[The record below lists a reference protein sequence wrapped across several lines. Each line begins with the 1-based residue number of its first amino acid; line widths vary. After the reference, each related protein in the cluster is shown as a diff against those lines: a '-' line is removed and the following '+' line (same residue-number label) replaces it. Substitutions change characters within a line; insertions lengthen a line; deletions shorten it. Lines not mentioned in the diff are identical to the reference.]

1 MGQLLIR
8 DVDNEVVEALKE
20 RAKRNQRSL
29 QGELKLI
36 ITQAVQPTRIDPAL
50 IARIDALRNKLKGR
64 KHTSSVKLLREIR
77 GR

>member
-1 MGQLLIR
+1 MRQLLIR
-8 DVDNEVVEALKE
+8 DVEDEVIEALKQ

-36 ITQAVQPTRIDPAL
+36 VTQAAHATRIDPAL

>member
-1 MGQLLIR
+1 MRQLLIR
-8 DVDNEVVEALKE
+8 DLEDKVIEALKE
-20 RAKRNQRSL
+20 RAKCNQRSL

-36 ITQAVQPTRIDPAL
+36 VTQAAQATRINPAL

>member
-1 MGQLLIR
+1 MRQLLIR
-8 DVDNEVVEALKE
+8 DVEDEVIEALKQ

-36 ITQAVQPTRIDPAL
+36 VTQAAQATRIDPAL

-64 KHTSSVKLLREIR
+64 RHTSSVKLLREIR

>member
-1 MGQLLIR
+1 MGQVLIR
-8 DVDNEVVEALKE
+8 ELEDEVIEALKE

-36 ITQAVQPTRIDPAL
+36 VTQAALVSQVDPAL
-50 IARIDALRNKLKGR
+50 LARIDALRNKLKGR
-64 KHTSSVKLLREIR
+64 KHTDSVKLLREIR

>member
-1 MGQLLIR
+1 MRQLLIR
-8 DVDNEVVEALKE
+8 DVEDEVVEALKD

-36 ITQAVQPTRIDPAL
+36 VTQAAQPTRIAPAL

>member
-1 MGQLLIR
+1 MRQLLIR
-8 DVDNEVVEALKE
+8 DIEDQVIEALKE

-36 ITQAVQPTRIDPAL
+36 VTQAAQPTRIDPAL

-64 KHTSSVKLLREIR
+64 KHTCSVKLLRGIR

>member
-1 MGQLLIR
+1 MRQILIR
-8 DVDNEVVEALKE
+8 DVENEIIEALKE

-36 ITQAVQPTRIDPAL
+36 VTQAAQASRIDAAL
-50 IARIDALRNKLKGR
+50 LARIDALRNKLKGR
-64 KHTSSVKLLREIR
+64 KHTDSVKLLREIR

>member
-1 MGQLLIR
+1 MRQLLIR
-8 DVDNEVVEALKE
+8 DLEEEVVAALKE

-36 ITQAVQPTRIDPAL
+36 VTQAAQPTRIDTAL
-50 IARIDALRNKLKGR
+50 IARIDALRNRLKGR

>member
-1 MGQLLIR
+1 MIR
-8 DVDNEVVEALKE
+8 ELEDEVIEALKE

-36 ITQAVQPTRIDPAL
+36 VTQAALLSRADPAL
-50 IARIDALRNKLKGR
+50 LARIDALRNKLKGR
-64 KHTSSVKLLREIR
+64 KHTDSVKLLREIR

>member
-1 MGQLLIR
+1 MRQLLIR
-8 DVDNEVVEALKE
+8 DLEEEVVAALKE

-36 ITQAVQPTRIDPAL
+36 VTQAAQPTRIDTAL

>member
-1 MGQLLIR
+1 MRQLLIR
-8 DVDNEVVEALKE
+8 DLEEEVVEALKE

-36 ITQAVQPTRIDPAL
+36 VTQAAQPTRIDAAL
-50 IARIDALRNKLKGR
+50 IARIDALRNRLKGR

>member
-1 MGQLLIR
+1 MRQLLIR
-8 DVDNEVVEALKE
+8 DVEDEVIEALKE

-36 ITQAVQPTRIDPAL
+36 VTQAAQPTRIDTAL

>member
-1 MGQLLIR
+1 MGQVLIR
-8 DVDNEVVEALKE
+8 ELEDEVIEALKE

-36 ITQAVQPTRIDPAL
+36 VTQAALLSRADPAL
-50 IARIDALRNKLKGR
+50 LARIDALRNKLKGR
-64 KHTSSVKLLREIR
+64 KHTDSVKLLREIR

>member
-1 MGQLLIR
+1 MKQVLIR
-8 DVDNEVVEALKE
+8 ELEDEVIEALKE

-29 QGELKLI
+29 QGELKVI
-36 ITQAVQPTRIDPAL
+36 VTQAAQASRINPAL
-50 IARIDALRNKLKGR
+50 LARIDALRNKLKGR

>member
-1 MGQLLIR
+1 MRQLLIR
-8 DVDNEVVEALKE
+8 DVEDEVIEALKE

-36 ITQAVQPTRIDPAL
+36 VTQAAQATRVDPAL

>member
-1 MGQLLIR
+1 MRQLLIR
-8 DVDNEVVEALKE
+8 DLEEEVVKALKE

-36 ITQAVQPTRIDPAL
+36 VTQAARPTRIDTAL
-50 IARIDALRNKLKGR
+50 IARIDALRNRLKGR

>member
-1 MGQLLIR
+1 MRQLLIR
-8 DVDNEVVEALKE
+8 DVENEVVEALKE

-36 ITQAVQPTRIDPAL
+36 VTQAAQTTRIDPAL

-64 KHTSSVKLLREIR
+64 KHTSSVNLLREIR

>member
-1 MGQLLIR
+1 MRQLLIR
-8 DVDNEVVEALKE
+8 DVEDEVIDALKE

-36 ITQAVQPTRIDPAL
+36 VTQAAQATRIDPAL

>member
-1 MGQLLIR
+1 MAQVLIR
-8 DVDNEVVEALKE
+8 DVKEEVIEALKE

-36 ITQAVQPTRIDPAL
+36 VTQAAQASRIDPAL
-50 IARIDALRNKLKGR
+50 LAKIEALRNKLKGR

>member
-1 MGQLLIR
+1 MRQLLIR
-8 DVDNEVVEALKE
+8 DVEDEVVAALKE

-36 ITQAVQPTRIDPAL
+36 VTQAAQPTRIDPVL

>member
-1 MGQLLIR
+1 MRQLLIR
-8 DVDNEVVEALKE
+8 DVEDEVIEALKQ

-36 ITQAVQPTRIDPAL
+36 VTQAARATRIDPAL

>member
-1 MGQLLIR
+1 MRQLLIR
-8 DVDNEVVEALKE
+8 DVEDEVVEALKE

-36 ITQAVQPTRIDPAL
+36 VTQAAQPTRIDTAL